1 MVEDWKGNSLPHR
14 WRNEHVCYKEAN
26 YRKHFQIRRNDYRN
40 RPPAKKGALLF
51 TDSEAGCIAG
61 WPQSPQSLQISP
73 LNPGITRR
81 ICCVIG
87 LDVTLITVWMHHEVL
102 FQTGGKGK
110 ENSGAPKF
118 QFRSLTTT
126 RTNPWKGDLFA
137 PIGKDRLSSNQHFS
151 GVKLAGKNFRVV
163 LVVFWKIWNWKL
175 IFCLMYRAATPISSA
190 STLVFLSEFALFCN
204 LLEMNPCTVT
214 YRVFGMLL
222 LPI

>member
-1 MVEDWKGNSLPHR
+1 MHCRLATVST
-14 WRNEHVCYKEAN
+14 VS
-26 YRKHFQIRRNDYRN
+26 
-40 RPPAKKGALLF
+40 
-51 TDSEAGCIAG
+51 TDL
-61 WPQSPQSLQISP
+61 SPQSWHNAQDLLRYWPRRDFDYS
-73 LNPGITRR
+73 LNAPRGAFPN
-81 ICCVIG
+81 G
-87 LDVTLITVWMHHEVL
+87 WE
-102 FQTGGKGK
+102 GKGK
-110 ENSGAPKF
+110 LWSSKVF

-214 YRVFGMLL
+214 YRVFGMLF
-222 LPI
+222 LPT